1 MLPHGLAD
9 QPGDVRLS
17 ASFRSVEPQEPKAA
31 VIHRSS
37 GTFLQAL
44 RRSVFAATIACFAA
58 MPALAPQ
65 ADARTSSSGG
75 YSRSSS
81 SSSGYSRT
89 PSFGGSSS
97 SSSTS
102 SGGSSGGYSRSS
114 GGTTSS
120 SGSSKP
126 APSASDSAISRQNSA
141 AALNAYRAPPPSEP
155 VDRTPSVSTASSAPW
170 WQRGSSYDASSQYRS
185 DWYGQHNWS
194 MPMVAASAP
203 RQFGVWDAAF
213 LYFMMSSLS
222 TPSHAQFFYDHQ
234 DDPGLRAWRED
245 AERRAATDATTRD
258 ELAQLNAKVAA
269 LQGQPR
275 KPDALP
281 PDVDPKV
288 ALAEPP
294 HRSSHLGLILVGVLI
309 VGGVVFLLWLRRR
322 HQNDHRAGASDVAS
336 PLSTAAGI
344 IRQKLSGQPY
354 KPSLFRVGMA
364 VTLDASPFILAAG
377 ATHVTPPEATAGGG
391 SGLATVTHVGT
402 LIDGSVTLHRL
413 YVAAAGVSSWIG
425 GGFFQL
431 HLDEAGQPVECRYF
445 SLLDEVAP
453 ANTEEWGFWLDPNE
467 GAIGWQ
473 DFKTKDERVYQRL
486 WAPGVGRVAPQV
498 MTETLKS
505 VDGETTRTHTGMLY
519 GAATGAAEPAP
530 QAEYILVAAV
540 EAGGNAS
547 VQILAGIDINPAALS
562 LA

>member
-1 MLPHGLAD
+1 M
-9 QPGDVRLS
+9 
-17 ASFRSVEPQEPKAA
+17 
-31 VIHRSS
+31 IHRTS
-37 GTFLQAL
+37 GTFLQIL
-44 RRSVFAATIACFAA
+44 RRNVFAVTLALVAA
-58 MPALAPQ
+58 MAALAPQ
-65 ADARTSSSGG
+65 ADARSTSSGG

-97 SSSTS
+97 SGT
-102 SGGSSGGYSRSS
+102 GSSGGYSRSS
-114 GGTTSS
+114 STASTASS
-120 SGSSKP
+120 AAKP
-126 APSASDSAISRQNSA
+126 PPSASDSAISRQNSA
-141 AALNAYRAPPPSEP
+141 AALNAYRAPPPPSEP

-170 WQRGSSYDASSQYRS
+170 WQRGGSYDASSQYRS
-185 DWYGQHNWS
+185 DWYGQRGWS
-194 MPMVAASAP
+194 MPSVAASAP
-203 RQFGVWDAAF
+203 RQFGAWDAAF

-234 DDPGLRAWRED
+234 DDPGLRAWRAD
-245 AERRAATDATTRD
+245 AERRAATDAATRD
-258 ELAQLNAKVAA
+258 ELAQLNAKVAS

-322 HQNDHRAGASDVAS
+322 HQNDHRAGASELAS

-377 ATHVTPPEATAGGG
+377 ATHVTPPEATSGGG

-402 LIDGSVTLHRL
+402 LIDGSVTLYRL
-413 YVAAAGVSSWIG
+413 YVAAAGASSWIG

-431 HLDEAGQPVECRYF
+431 HLDEAGQPIECRYF
-445 SLLDEVAP
+445 SLLDEIAP

-486 WAPGVGRVAPQV
+486 WAPGEGRVAPQV

-505 VDGETTRTHTGMLY
+505 VDGQTARTHTGMLY
-519 GAATGAAEPAP
+519 GAPTGAAEPAP